1 MMLDE
6 AQIAMGIDHPN
17 VARTRADIWSLGANG
32 ANDAN
37 DANDAARLVA
47 KRPKTPSSDGAH
59 GSPGRRAVAGRNLRE
74 TIAQSARHAL
84 RAILS

>member
-6 AQIAMGIDHPN
+6 APIAMGIDHPN
-17 VARTRADIWSLGANG
+17 VARTRADLWSLG

-47 KRPKTPSSDGAH
+47 KRPKTPSSDGARV
-59 GSPGRRAVAGRNLRE
+59 SRAPRGRR
-74 TIAQSARHAL
+74 T
-84 RAILS
+84 

>member
-6 AQIAMGIDHPN
+6 AQIAMGIDHTN
-17 VARTRADIWSLGANG
+17 VARTRADVWSLG

>member
-6 AQIAMGIDHPN
+6 AQVAMGIDHPK
-17 VARTRADIWSLGANG
+17 VARTRADLGTLGANG
-32 ANDAN
+32 AH
-37 DANDAARLVA
+37 DAARLVA

-84 RAILS
+84 RAILW